1 MHYSIKR
8 RLEDEINKHFVL
20 YLIIFFVFCAGV
32 IAGMYSLD
40 VLNSSEKQTA
50 LNYVNSSFGVIKE
63 TTLSWYDVFKNSLYN
78 NALLFLPL
86 IISGLFTLTIP
97 FAFVIICAKGYLLGF
112 SILFILSGYK
122 FFGLFVI
129 LLCIILPS
137 LITMPCYFLMAK
149 IAVLNGISK
158 IRRIDIPQT
167 NKDIMLSMRGY
178 ISDAIMMCL
187 FLCVALLIEAVIM
200 PIIMSYILRLY

>member
-1 MHYSIKR
+1 M
-8 RLEDEINKHFVL
+8 L

-40 VLNSSEKQTA
+40 ALNSSEKQTA
-50 LNYVNSSFGVIKE
+50 LNYVNSSFGVMKE
-63 TTLSWYDVFKNSLYN
+63 TTMSWYDIFKNSLYN
-78 NALLFLPL
+78 NSLLFLPL
-86 IISGLFTLTIP
+86 IITGFFTLTIP

-112 SILFILSGYK
+112 SILFILSSYK
-122 FFGLFVI
+122 FFGIFVI

-137 LITMPCYFLMAK
+137 LITLPCYFLMAK
-149 IAVLNGISK
+149 IAVLNGLSK
-158 IRRIDIPQT
+158 IKRMDIPQT

-178 ISDAIMMCL
+178 VSDAIMMCL
-187 FLCVALLIEAVIM
+187 FLCAALLIEAVIM